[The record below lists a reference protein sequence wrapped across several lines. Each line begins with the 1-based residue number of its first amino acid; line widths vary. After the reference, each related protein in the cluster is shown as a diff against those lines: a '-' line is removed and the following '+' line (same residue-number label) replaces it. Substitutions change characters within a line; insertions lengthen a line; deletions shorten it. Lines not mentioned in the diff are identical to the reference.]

1 MGIVSFRRKP
11 VPRTSLSVNPY
22 CARTS
27 SFRRILVS
35 SLDCSKWPRLSFRRK
50 AILHPPFVAS
60 LYHVETCSFRRKLTW
75 ERSRRSHDT
84 TSERLEPNPPEIAAI
99 VHGENL
105 DPQDKVQMLSRF
117 GKRCIN
123 GLFECRSIDAT
134 NTTIAPLLET
144 KNG

>member
-11 VPRTSLSVNPY
+11 VPRTPLSVNPY

-35 SLDCSKWPRLSFRRK
+35 SLNCSKWPRLSFRRK

-60 LYHVETCSFRRKLTW
+60 LYGVETCSFRRKLTW
-75 ERSRRSHDT
+75 ARSRQSHDT
-84 TSERLEPNPPEIAAI
+84 ILDHFEPNRPEIATI
-99 VHGENL
+99 VRGENL
-105 DPQDKVQMLSRF
+105 DPQDQVQMLSRF

-123 GLFECRSIDAT
+123 RPFELKRISLPSR
-134 NTTIAPLLET
+134 TITSLNER
-144 KNG
+144 